1 MLDDTSKAAAPEAA
15 ASDVEF
21 EAKVSAVLDKVRPF
35 LQADGGDIELVG
47 IEGRDVKVRL
57 QGACK
62 GCPGAAY
69 TLKLGVEAALRREI
83 PEFGNLIPVE

>member
-1 MLDDTSKAAAPEAA
+1 MAEETTQGAAPEAELTDEQFA
-15 ASDVEF
+15 AQVQ
-21 EAKVSAVLDKVRPF
+21 AILDKIRVF

-69 TLKLGVEAALRREI
+69 TLKMGVEGALRREI
-83 PEFGNLIPVE
+83 PSLGNLIPVE

>member
-1 MLDDTSKAAAPEAA
+1 MSDKPDTSAAPEE
-15 ASDVEF
+15 ASDIEF
-21 EAKVSAVLDKVRPF
+21 EAKVRETIDKVRRF
-35 LQADGGDIELVG
+35 LQADGGDLELVK
-47 IEGRDVKVRL
+47 IEGRDVHVRL

-83 PEFGNLIPVE
+83 PDFGNLIPVE

>member
-1 MLDDTSKAAAPEAA
+1 MADETSKGAASGAAP
-15 ASDVEF
+15 SDVEF
-21 EAKVSAVLDKVRPF
+21 ETQVLAVLDSIRGF

-69 TLKLGVEAALRREI
+69 TLKMGVEAALRREI

>member
-1 MLDDTSKAAAPEAA
+1 MPDKPETDTTPEQH
-15 ASDVEF
+15 SDSEF
-21 EAKVSAVLDKVRPF
+21 EAKVRDTIEKVRRF
-35 LQADGGDIELVG
+35 LQADGGDIELVK
-47 IEGRDVKVRL
+47 IDGRDVHVRL

-83 PEFGNLIPVE
+83 PDFGNLIPVE